1 MTTQQQSQPVQSQ
14 KHVPSNAALDLN
26 SFSSPL
32 LARLAEEVRNDECA
46 VYGAYDRT
54 YNKHNR

>member
-1 MTTQQQSQPVQSQ
+1 MSSQQQSQPIQSQ
-14 KHVPSNAALDLN
+14 NHVPQNAVLDLN

-32 LARLAEEVRNDECA
+32 LARLAEEVQNDECS